1 MLYMFCVMLCV
12 CLFVLYIYDT
22 QHQICFIPTAPVA
35 RDDSAQVSSGDD
47 LAFVSVLVNDTPAAG
62 QTLSVKSITSVA
74 SNGECSIGLD
84 LTEVVYVPNDGFSGT
99 DKCTYEACDA
109 VPVCATATVTFTVG

>member
-1 MLYMFCVMLCV
+1 M
-12 CLFVLYIYDT
+12 
-22 QHQICFIPTAPVA
+22 
-35 RDDSAQVSSGDD
+35 
-47 LAFVSVLVNDTPAAG
+47 
-62 QTLSVKSITSVA
+62 A
-74 SNGECSIGLD
+74 SNRECSIGLD

>member
-1 MLYMFCVMLCV
+1 M
-12 CLFVLYIYDT
+12 
-22 QHQICFIPTAPVA
+22 
-35 RDDSAQVSSGDD
+35 
-47 LAFVSVLVNDTPAAG
+47 
-62 QTLSVKSITSVA
+62 A